1 MAETARRGDGSCDAL
16 IIGGGHNGLVCA
28 AYLAGA
34 GLKVT
39 VLERRAVVGG
49 AAVTEEFHPGFRN
62 SVAAY
67 TVSLLNPKV
76 IRDLDLAGHGLRIV
90 ERRCANFL
98 PTADGGYL
106 LTGEGRTQAEVAR
119 FSARDAAR
127 LPEYAERLEAVADVL
142 RELAL
147 TTPPNVL
154 EGSWRAALPELV
166 RAARVGGRLR
176 RLDMS
181 SRRELLAL
189 FAMSAGDYLD
199 NWFESEP
206 LKAVYG
212 FDGIVGNYASP
223 YSAGSAYVLLHHV
236 FGEVNGKRGVWGHAI
251 GGMGAITQAMARAAT
266 ARGALIRVATA
277 VREVLVEG
285 DRAVGVLTESGESLR
300 AAAVISNLNP
310 KLLYLDMFAPE
321 ALPPEFREH
330 ISHWRCGSGTF
341 RMNVALTELP
351 DFSCLPGRKPADHH
365 TAGIIIAPTLAYM
378 ERAYFDARTHGWSRA
393 PIIELVIPSTLD
405 DTLAPR
411 DKHVAS
417 LFCQHVA
424 PQLPDGESWDGHRE
438 AVADLMIDTVN
449 AYAPNFKAAVL
460 GRQIMSPLDLER
472 TFGLIGGDI
481 SHGTLSLDQLF
492 CARPMLGYGNY
503 RGPLLG
509 LYMCG
514 AGTHPGGGVTG
525 APGHNAAREILSDFR
540 RGRTSTASWWAAC
553 RRRWRVPR
561 IRPGHACA
569 PSSRRPSARRIS
581 TRTRWRCGWCSG
593 GCTATRA

>member
-223 YSAGSAYVLLHHV
+223 YTAGSAYVLLHHV
-236 FGEVNGKRGVWGHAI
+236 FGEVNGKRGAWGHAI

-266 ARGALIRVATA
+266 ARGALLRVSSA

-341 RMNVALTELP
+341 RMNVALAELP
-351 DFSCLPGRKPADHH
+351 DFSCLPGRAPADHH

-411 DKHVAS
+411 GKHVAS

-424 PQLPDGESWDGHRE
+424 PQLPAGESWDAHRE

-503 RGPLLG
+503 RGPLQG

-525 APGHNAAREILSDFR
+525 AAGHNAAREILSDFR
-540 RGRTSTASWWAAC
+540 RGRL
-553 RRRWRVPR
+553 RRV
-561 IRPGHACA
+561 A
-569 PSSRRPSARRIS
+569 
-581 TRTRWRCGWCSG
+581 
-593 GCTATRA
+593 